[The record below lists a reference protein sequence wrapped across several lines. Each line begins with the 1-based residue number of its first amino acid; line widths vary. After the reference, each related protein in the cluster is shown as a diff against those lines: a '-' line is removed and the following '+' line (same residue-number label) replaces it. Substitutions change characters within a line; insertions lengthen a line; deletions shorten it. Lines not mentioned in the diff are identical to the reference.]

1 MDLCDHSSAED
12 MAKLVEFY
20 LDNMALT
27 GMNLWVPNVGLR
39 DMQLIS
45 MESWMSHEEK
55 RATLIKKLMEK

>member
-1 MDLCDHSSAED
+1 